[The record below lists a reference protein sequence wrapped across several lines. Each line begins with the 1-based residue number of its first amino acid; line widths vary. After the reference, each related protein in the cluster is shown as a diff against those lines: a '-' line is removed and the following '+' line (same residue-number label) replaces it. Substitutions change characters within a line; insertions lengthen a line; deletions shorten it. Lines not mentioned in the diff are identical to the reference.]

1 MTTGYDTALLIAAQ
15 QEGLITSGQCLR
27 IGLTRS
33 DIARLVNT
41 KRWQGIFRGV
51 HLTTPGTVSEHQ
63 RVRAGLLA
71 LGPPAVAV
79 LNSAATV
86 HGWPTVPTEPTV
98 QVSMPAD
105 RRRLDQVGLT
115 TRQLVLDAA
124 DVTTVAGMR
133 VTTPARTAAD
143 LLLRLPRPEAV
154 AMLDAAL
161 GAGVLTGRDLEI
173 ADTLIYG
180 NRGAVRARR
189 SIRDADSRAQ
199 SPLESRIRLICV
211 DGGVPPEELQFPV
224 YDEFGVL
231 RALADL
237 AWPSRGVLAEADGR
251 APHSTPAAVLHDRWR
266 QNLLLTQGFVVL
278 RFTWADTRRPNYVVQ
293 TVREAL
299 KAAPRSARR

>member
-1 MTTGYDTALLIAAQ
+1 MTTGHETALLIAAR
-15 QEGLITSGQCLR
+15 QEGLITSAQCLR
-27 IGLTRS
+27 AGLARS
-33 DIARLVNT
+33 DVARLLAT
-41 KRWQGIFRGV
+41 KRWRGIFRGV
-51 HLTTPGTVSEHQ
+51 HLTMPGTVSERQ
-63 RVRAGLLA
+63 RIRAGLLA
-71 LGPPAVAV
+71 LGPAAVAV

-86 HGWPTVPTEPTV
+86 HGWPVVPADPTV
-98 QVSMPAD
+98 QVSVPAD
-105 RRRLDQVGLT
+105 RRRLDQPGLA
-115 TRQLVLDAA
+115 TRQLVVDAA
-124 DVTTVAGMR
+124 DLTTVAGMR

-161 GAGVLTGRDLEI
+161 GAGALTDLDLEV
-173 ADTLIYG
+173 ARMLIYG

-189 SIRDADSRAQ
+189 SIGDADGRAQ

-211 DGGVPPEELQFPV
+211 DGGVPPERLQFPV

-251 APHSTPAAVLHDRWR
+251 APHSTPEALLHDRRR
-266 QNLLLTQGFVVL
+266 QNLLLTRGFVVL
-278 RFTWADTRRPNYVVQ
+278 RFTWADTRRPSYVVR

-299 KAAPRSARR
+299 EAGPRSA

>member
-1 MTTGYDTALLIAAQ
+1 MTPGYETALLIAAG

-27 IGLTRS
+27 AGLTHS
-33 DIARLVNT
+33 DVARLVRT

-51 HLTTPGTVSEHQ
+51 HLTTPGTVSGRQ

-79 LNSAATV
+79 LSSAATV
-86 HGWPTVPTEPTV
+86 HRWPVAPPDPTV
-98 QVSMPAD
+98 QASMPAE

-115 TRQLVLDAA
+115 ARQLVLA
-124 DVTTVAGMR
+124 DTDVMTVAGMR

-161 GAGVLTGRDLEI
+161 GAGALTSGDLEI
-173 ADTLIYG
+173 AGTLIYG

-189 SIRDADSRAQ
+189 SIRDADGRAQ

-224 YDEFGVL
+224 YDDFGVV

-237 AWPSRGVLAEADGR
+237 AWPSRGVLVEADGR
-251 APHSTPAAVLHDRWR
+251 APHSTPDALLHDRRR
-266 QNLLLTQGFVVL
+266 QNLLLTRGFVVL
-278 RFTWADTRRPNYVVQ
+278 RFTWSDTKRPNYVVQ

-299 KAAPRSARR
+299 KAGPRSA